1 MLKLLPYSNLS
12 CFYNNFV
19 GGFFAVIV
27 LKNIYFWVKLVHT
40 HVVVF
45 WSENIHRE
53 PSKCPCNPLE
63 TCALLFQIICYCH
76 LLLHLHLFVRF
87 QELIG
92 SGNEQ
97 DNMFYLNKI
106 LNNLVIFL
114 RLTIMSCNLFQN
126 LYIRIPIGCLYDNIN
141 SMRCVISIIKDS
153 QFTIMVVLIYW

>member
-19 GGFFAVIV
+19 GGFFCRYCSKEYI
-27 LKNIYFWVKLVHT
+27 LLSQTCTHT
-40 HVVVF
+40 CCCF
-45 WSENIHRE
+45 WSEKIHRE

-63 TCALLFQIICYCH
+63 TCALFFQIICYCH

-97 DNMFYLNKI
+97 DNMFYLNTI
-106 LNNLVIFL
+106 FNNFVIFL
-114 RLTIMSCNLFQN
+114 RLVLQFISKLVHQN
-126 LYIRIPIGCLYDNIN
+126 SNRMPL
-141 SMRCVISIIKDS
+141 
-153 QFTIMVVLIYW
+153 W